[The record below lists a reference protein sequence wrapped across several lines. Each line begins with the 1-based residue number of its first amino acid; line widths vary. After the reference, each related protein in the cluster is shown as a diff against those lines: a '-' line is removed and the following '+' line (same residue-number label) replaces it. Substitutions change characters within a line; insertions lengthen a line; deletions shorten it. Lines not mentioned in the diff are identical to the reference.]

1 MLFNVTFE
9 TITPE
14 SAENGDTES
23 AGFVA
28 EDVSLREAIDAVGMG
43 EGGVEASE
51 HPVTNPRWITV
62 YKTSED
68 YGTGEIENRS
78 LHFPDNMTPAS
89 KLRVC
94 RLLGCYGA

>member
-9 TITPE
+9 TVTPE
-14 SAENGDTES
+14 SAENGGTET
-23 AGFVA
+23 AGFIVEGA
-28 EDVSLREAIDAVGMG
+28 PLREAIDAVGMG

-51 HPVTNPRWITV
+51 YPVTDPRWITV

-78 LHFPDNMTPAS
+78 LHFPDRMTPSS

-94 RLLGCYGA
+94 RLLGCYGV